1 MKKCIFIL
9 GIIALVC
16 LLTAQELQH
25 EAVAVNIEVPV
36 RVYRGDTFVDSL
48 TIDDFEIFE
57 EGKLQKIDAVY
68 LIKKTDI
75 QRKEEVKSFTPQTF
89 RNFYLFFEI
98 AEYDPK
104 IDDALQY
111 FFHNVLQPGD
121 NLSVITPVTTYRMKS
136 ETLQV
141 LDKAAVTKQLQ
152 EKLRHDAWIGNSEY
166 RAALKELEGIA
177 RSISGSQSGG
187 TDVRGS
193 RAIGTQSLDLEQQ
206 LELYAE
212 YMQKLEN
219 LRQIEQKKL
228 MDFAEH
234 LKEKEGQKNV
244 FLFYQKEFIPQ
255 LSPGTFNRL
264 ISANVDNVNNQ
275 FAILG
280 NFEFFK
286 RDLPIDV
293 EKVKQAFSDSS
304 IAIHFLLFSTI
315 PDKVPGLIM
324 LEHSE
329 DVYNAFDEM
338 AVATGGF
345 TSSSGNPEFL
355 FQGASD
361 ASENYYLLYYTPKDY
376 QMDGKFK
383 KIKVQVKDQR
393 FRVTHR
399 AGYFAD

>member
-1 MKKCIFIL
+1 MKAYIL
-9 GIIALVC
+9 GLGILALGC
-16 LLTAQELQH
+16 HLTAQELQH

-36 RVYRGDTFVDSL
+36 RVYRGDSFIDNL
-48 TIDDFEIFE
+48 TIDDFEIYE
-57 EGKLQKIDAVY
+57 NGILQKIDAVY

-75 QRKEEVKSFTPQTF
+75 QRKEEVKSFTPQTH

-104 IDDALQY
+104 IDDALRY
-111 FFHNVLQPGD
+111 FFENVLQPGD
-121 NLSVITPVTTYRMKS
+121 DLTVITPVTTYRMKS

-141 LDKAAVTKQLQ
+141 LDKAAVAKQLQ

-166 RAALKELEGIA
+166 RAALQELEGVA
-177 RSISGSQSGG
+177 RSIAGSQSGG
-187 TDVRGS
+187 TDISDSRVIGS
-193 RAIGTQSLDLEQQ
+193 QSLDLEQQ

-228 MDFAEH
+228 MDFAKH
-234 LKEKEGQKNV
+234 LKDEVGQKNV

-255 LSPGTFNRL
+255 LSPGVFNRL
-264 ISANVDNVNNQ
+264 ISANVDNLNNQ

-293 EKVKQAFSDSS
+293 EKVKRAFSDSS

-315 PDKVPGLIM
+315 PDKIPGLVM
-324 LEHSE
+324 VEHSE
-329 DVYNAFDEM
+329 DIYNAFDEM

-355 FQGASD
+355 FQRASD

-383 KIKVQVKDQR
+383 QIKVRVKGR
-393 FRVTHR
+393 NFRVTHR